1 MNKKNYSFIIFFL
14 LFGSLSYFYY
24 RFDFH
29 LDNHSLFL
37 SLSTFLF
44 AIFSGF
50 FISRQSRRYSQLRDE
65 ISRFDGSS
73 SVLYRFSGLF
83 GSKMQEGIKKIL
95 TKHYNLILKNKA
107 WDYSL
112 THNTTTITDMM
123 LLIEKAIGDR
133 TLKSIKSSGLTS
145 LFKSFTFMELSR
157 KKMYI
162 LRLERIPF
170 LQWWLLTSLA
180 AILLI
185 SIGAIDSTGLI
196 ISAMLKGAFSTSI
209 LLVLVILYEFNNLKF
224 FENTIGER
232 SAQDVLDI
240 MSKRR

>member
-1 MNKKNYSFIIFFL
+1 
-14 LFGSLSYFYY
+14 
-24 RFDFH
+24 
-29 LDNHSLFL
+29 
-37 SLSTFLF
+37 
-44 AIFSGF
+44 
-50 FISRQSRRYSQLRDE
+50 
-65 ISRFDGSS
+65 
-73 SVLYRFSGLF
+73 
-83 GSKMQEGIKKIL
+83 
-95 TKHYNLILKNKA
+95 
-107 WDYSL
+107 
-112 THNTTTITDMM
+112 
-123 LLIEKAIGDR
+123 
-133 TLKSIKSSGLTS
+133 
-145 LFKSFTFMELSR
+145 MELSR

-240 MSKRR
+240 MSKRK